1 MSQSYASAVGT
12 GYQPTPD
19 EPVLDSLFSQY
30 ERVIVE
36 SLLTS
41 FGLDMFIRD
50 QHGGDV
56 DTIHNVRQIGTD
68 PQMQYKNARNIAS
81 YEERGAYNQYSYHG
95 GDSRYRS
102 TIHNTRQGTDTGTTT
117 DAYTGRKVAFSKA
130 ASPDQKASLDHVVAA
145 KEIHD
150 DRGRV
155 LAGLR
160 GEDLANSPENLRFTN
175 QSLNSS
181 MQEKDIETYVKA
193 HPELPQEQKERMLK
207 EYNQAKK
214 SYDDKLKR
222 AYYTSSAFRKDMAVA
237 AASTAAKMGLRQ
249 MAGFAFAEIWFAVK
263 EEFQKA
269 AGQGIRDLGILLTNI
284 GNGIKRGV
292 ENLKTKYKE
301 LWAKFAKGAL
311 AGALSSVTTTLCN
324 IFFTTAKNVVRL
336 IRQTYAS
343 LVEACK
349 ILFINP
355 DNLPFGQRMNAAAKV
370 LAAGASIV
378 AGTIV
383 QETIQKTPVGTIP
396 IVGEVISVFCGT
408 VVTGIMT
415 CSLLYFLDH
424 GEMIQKLVG
433 FLDNLHFIDAEIDY
447 FRSQATHFEA
457 FAAKLENIDLEKFRI
472 EITTYRTLVDNL
484 EVARTEVELNAI
496 LQNAVEAIG
505 VIIPWGEGNFNSF
518 MLNRSRTLVFQ

>member
-1 MSQSYASAVGT
+1 MPQSYAMAVGT
-12 GYQPTPD
+12 GYQPAPD

-68 PQMQYKNARNIAS
+68 PQMQYKNARNAAA
-81 YEERGAYNQYSYHG
+81 YEERGSYNPHSYHG
-95 GDSRYRS
+95 GDSRYRD
-102 TIHNTRQGTDTGTTT
+102 TIHNARQGTNTGTIT
-117 DAYTGRKVAFSKA
+117 DAYTGGEVAFSKA
-130 ASPDQKASLDHVVAA
+130 APSDKKASLDHVVAA

-155 LAGLR
+155 LAGLK
-160 GEDLANSPENLRFTN
+160 GEDLANAPENLRFTN

-181 MQEKDIETYVKA
+181 MGATDIEAYLEA
-193 HPELPQEQKERMLK
+193 HPELPQKQKERMLK
-207 EYNQAKK
+207 EYYKAKK
-214 SYDDKLKR
+214 AYEDKVNR
-222 AYYTSSAFRKDMAVA
+222 AYYTSSAFRRDMAMA
-237 AASTAAKMGLRQ
+237 AASTAVKMGLRQ
-249 MAGFAFAEIWFAVK
+249 MAGFAFAEIWFAIK

-284 GNGIKRGV
+284 GNGIKRGL

-301 LWAKFAKGAL
+301 LWAKLAKGAL
-311 AGALSSVTTTLCN
+311 AGVLSSVTTTLCN

-355 DNLPFGQRMNAAAKV
+355 DNLPFGQRMKAAAKV
-370 LAAGASIV
+370 LAAGASVVI
-378 AGTIV
+378 GTIV
-383 QETIQKTPVGTIP
+383 QEAIQKTPVGTIP
-396 IVGEVISVFCGT
+396 VVGDVISVFCGT
-408 VVTGIMT
+408 AVTGIMT

-424 GEMIQKLVG
+424 SEMIQKLVG
-433 FLDNLHFIDAEIDY
+433 FLDNLHFMDAEVDY
-447 FRSQATHFEA
+447 FRSQAAYFEA
-457 FAAKLENIDLEKFRI
+457 FAAELENIDLEKFRM
-472 EITTYRTLVDNL
+472 EITTYRTLADNL
-484 EVARTEVELNAI
+484 EVARTEVELNAA
-496 LQNAVEAIG
+496 LRNAVEAIG
-505 VIIPWGEGNFNSF
+505 VTIPWGEGDFNSF
-518 MLNRSRTLVFQ
+518 MLDRSRTLVFQ

>member
-1 MSQSYASAVGT
+1 MSQSYARAVGT
-12 GYQPTPD
+12 GYQPAPD

-41 FGLDMFIRD
+41 FGLDMFIQD

-68 PQMQYKNARNIAS
+68 SQMQYKNARNTAA
-81 YEERGAYNQYSYHG
+81 YEKRGAYNQYSYHG
-95 GDSRYRS
+95 GDSKYRD
-102 TIHNTRQGTDTGTTT
+102 TIHNTRQRTDTGTTT
-117 DAYTGRKVAFSKA
+117 DVYTDREVAFSKA
-130 ASPDQKASLDHVVAA
+130 ASPDQKASLDHVEAA
-145 KEIHD
+145 KKIHD

-155 LAGLR
+155 LAGLK

-181 MQEKDIETYVKA
+181 MGTTDIKAYVEA

-214 SYDDKLKR
+214 SYEDKVNR
-222 AYYTSSAFRKDMAVA
+222 AYYTSSAFRKDMAMA
-237 AASTAAKMGLRQ
+237 AATTAAKMGLRQ

-301 LWAKFAKGAL
+301 LWAKFAEGAL

-355 DNLPFGQRMNAAAKV
+355 DNLPFGQRMKAAAKV
-370 LAAGASIV
+370 LAAGASVV

-383 QETIQKTPVGTIP
+383 QEALQKTPLGAIP
-396 IVGEVISVFCGT
+396 IVGDVISVFCGT
-408 VVTGIMT
+408 AVTGIMT

-424 GEMIQKLVG
+424 SDMIQKCVG
-433 FLDNLHFIDAEIDY
+433 FLDKLHFIDPEVNY
-447 FRSQATHFEA
+447 FRSQAAYFEA

-484 EVARTEVELNAI
+484 EVARTEVELNAA

-505 VIIPWGEGNFNSF
+505 VTIPWGEGDFNLF
-518 MLNRSRTLVFQ
+518 MLDRSRTLVFQ

>member
-56 DTIHNVRQIGTD
+56 DTIHNVDQIGKD
-68 PQMQYKNARNIAS
+68 PQMQYKNARNAAA
-81 YEERGAYNQYSYHG
+81 YENRGTYSSRSYHG
-95 GDSRYRS
+95 GDRRYRN
-102 TIHNTRQGTDTGTTT
+102 TKGNTRRESATGTTI
-117 DAYTGRKVAFSKA
+117 DAYTGKQIAFSKA
-130 ASPDQKASLDHVVAA
+130 APDGQKASLDHVLAA
-145 KEIHD
+145 KKIHD

-155 LAGLR
+155 LAGLK
-160 GEDLANSPENLRFTN
+160 GEDLANSPDNLRFTN
-175 QSLNSS
+175 LQLNKS
-181 MQEKDIETYVKA
+181 MQEKDIKTYVDA

-207 EYNQAKK
+207 EYERAKQAYENKIN
-214 SYDDKLKR
+214 R
-222 AYYTSSAFRKDMAVA
+222 AYYTSPAFRKDMAIA

-249 MAGFAFAEIWFAVK
+249 MAGFAFVEIWFAVK

-269 AGQGIRDLGILLTNI
+269 ANQDIRDLGVLLTNI
-284 GNGIKRGV
+284 GNGIKQGV

-301 LWAKFAKGAL
+301 LWGKFAKGAL
-311 AGALSSVTTTLCN
+311 AGALSSITTTLCN

-370 LAAGASIV
+370 LAAGASVVI
-378 AGTIV
+378 GTVV
-383 QETIQKTPVGTIP
+383 QEAIQKTPVGVTP
-396 IVGEVISVFCGT
+396 IVGDVISVFCGT

-424 GEMIQKLVG
+424 SEKIQNLVHS
-433 FLDNLHFIDAEIDY
+433 LDNLHFIDAEVDY
-447 FRSQATHFEA
+447 FRSQAAYFEA
-457 FAAKLENIDLEKFRI
+457 FAANLENIDLEKFRI
-472 EITTYRTLVDNL
+472 EINTYRTLVDNL
-484 EVARTEVELNAI
+484 EVACTEVELNTA
-496 LQNAVEAIG
+496 LQNAMKAIG
-505 VIIPWGEGNFNSF
+505 VTIPWGEGDFNSI
-518 MLNRSRTLVFQ
+518 MQDRSRTLVFQ